1 MLCTGRRSAT
11 VWGFIPWQ
19 VLFVGVGIALFIVG
33 CGVSREQTEA
43 AGQFSKSAVALA
55 DTVKTAYTQA
65 PQDDADF
72 RAARYLIF
80 DGNYEKA
87 KSGGITTLTGRL
99 AAATVLAA
107 YGQALSTLLDAK
119 TQASDVSSA
128 TTKLAAAVK
137 GLPQS
142 VLAETSIT
150 GSDVD
155 GAGNILAI
163 AIDFYLDF
171 RRRQTLE
178 QIVPAM
184 EPIVTKLC
192 AKFGDDFD
200 INRDG
205 FFAAVY
211 YSRADRILRQASRVS
226 SIGELEQ
233 RSHLQPTLQ
242 RVDAI
247 RTKAIIAFSGV
258 KQAANSCVKS
268 SYTLKYAI
276 TNPSMSFDDI
286 LDFANKAET
295 AYNAVHAAV
304 VAQR

>member
-1 MLCTGRRSAT
+1 MLCPSDDRAASFRIASWAE
-11 VWGFIPWQ
+11 I
-19 VLFVGVGIALFIVG
+19 LFGVGIALLVAG
-33 CGVSREQTEA
+33 CGVTPNQTEA

-55 DTVKTAYTQA
+55 DTVKTAYSQA

-72 RAARYLIF
+72 RAARYLISN
-80 DGNYEKA
+80 GAYEEA

-119 TQASDVSSA
+119 TQHSDVSNA
-128 TTKLAAAVK
+128 TAKLAASVK
-137 GLPQS
+137 GLPPA
-142 VLAETSIT
+142 VLAQTSINT
-150 GSDVD
+150 SEIDS
-155 GAGNILAI
+155 AGTILTVG
-163 AIDFYLDF
+163 IDIYLDY
-171 RRRQTLE
+171 RRRQVLQ

-200 INRDG
+200 INREG
-205 FFAAVY
+205 FFARVY
-211 YSRADRILRQASRVS
+211 YKRAGRILEDAAAVNFT
-226 SIGELEQ
+226 Q
-233 RSHLQPTLQ
+233 RPMVQPTIQ

-247 RTKAIIAFSGV
+247 RTKTVLAFSGV

-268 SYTLKYAI
+268 SRALRDAVA
-276 TNPSMSFDDI
+276 NPTISIEDI
-286 LDFANKAET
+286 LDFANKAEA

-304 VAQR
+304 RAQN